1 MKVTIELDLSNDI
14 FGEKSDSYIE
24 ELFNE
29 MVEDTEGVEVSDI
42 SITERPEKKAN
53 PNKLTKETFNPDAF
67 KYVDL
72 GLPSGRLWA
81 TENAPDYYTHYEAV
95 DIFGKFLPK
104 AVAIAE
110 LVEEC
115 KWTWNSDKKGYDVVG
130 PNGNSIFLAASG
142 RRSRASGALYSVGG
156 GGYYWSFA
164 SSSQASAYCL
174 SFNSSSLNPLND
186 GYRAY
191 GFAVRPCRELN

>member
-29 MVEDTEGVEVSDI
+29 MVEDTVGMEVSDI
-42 SITERPEKKAN
+42 SISERPEKKAN

-130 PNGNSIFLAASG
+130 PNGNSIFLPASG
-142 RRSRASGALYSVGG
+142 YRGRASGALGSVGSS
-156 GGYYWSFA
+156 GYYWSFA
-164 SSSQASAYCL
+164 SYSQASAYYL
-174 SFNSSSLNPLND
+174 NFGSSGLYPLD
-186 GYRAY
+186 GNYRAI

>member
-42 SITERPEKKAN
+42 SISERPEKKAN

-130 PNGNSIFLAASG
+130 PNGNSIFLPASATVIVLRVRSTMLAATASIGLLPPIARLTLTTCTSIRAAST
-142 RRSRASGALYSVGG
+142 R
-156 GGYYWSFA
+156 
-164 SSSQASAYCL
+164 
-174 SFNSSSLNPLND
+174 
-186 GYRAY
+186 
-191 GFAVRPCRELN
+191 